1 MYRHMKVLLITFGSF
16 LFFFVSHISALESGY
31 AQQTNSTTNDTE
43 AITTTTVDNNNTGI
57 LFAERLQNPITGSF
71 GDDRL
76 TGTANI
82 DIMIGF
88 LGADTYEV

>member
-16 LFFFVSHISALESGY
+16 FFFGSHISVLGSGY

-43 AITTTTVDNNNTGI
+43 ITTTTVDNNNTGI

-76 TGTANI
+76 TVQGI
-82 DIMIGF
+82 SIS
-88 LGADTYEV
+88 